1 MKKVIVSILI
11 ISILSTIFCSIKTF
25 AETEYN
31 QTIINPQNNGINSF
45 PESYRI
51 LLNKLVQNGHTNWK
65 FKAFYT
71 NIEWDELVKNENIHM
86 KNTIVKSSNTRYP
99 DSWYDSCNGEGDK
112 NYYFAS

>member
-51 LLNKLVQNGHTNWK
+51 LLNKLVQNDIQTGNSKIFIQT
-65 FKAFYT
+65 
-71 NIEWDELVKNENIHM
+71 
-86 KNTIVKSSNTRYP
+86 
-99 DSWYDSCNGEGDK
+99 
-112 NYYFAS
+112 

>member
-11 ISILSTIFCSIKTF
+11 ISILNTIFCSIKTF

-65 FKAFYT
+65 FKALQ
-71 NIEWDELVKNENIHM
+71 NDLEKKL
-86 KNTIVKSSNTRYP
+86 SS
-99 DSWYDSCNGEGDK
+99 K
-112 NYYFAS
+112 I